1 SQMDREKRRS
11 SVEEAELDKKIAMIR
26 EKNVKIVEKAKE
38 VEAEREA
45 LGDQPMERRKSN
57 QMRENPK
64 ENKNGRKRSGQ
75 GKDDAFDREWDKG
88 KTPVEQW
95 RENVPSI
102 ENVDRRARGRGRGN
116 GMTGWN
122 GRGRGGAHGNSY
134 GGGGRLDGRV
144 TRISNEGEETVEIN
158 GGRRRGNGGGGRGGH
173 RNGGERKP
181 SGGGM
186 KIEIR
191 DLSSNGDDQPARR
204 RNQRERRPT
213 KEGEEGEEGKHRQK
227 QNDKYVIRQILRR
240 VVDRVVQSE
249 KREKRSAEREK
260 KEGGKDDEV
269 KDEEKEEEKKEE
281 VVKEEEKKEEKPVE
295 SSPTPEVKTEVEKTD
310 EEKNNNVD
318 AAPPVATVVA
328 LAVEEVAV
336 VQETVTAS

>member
-1 SQMDREKRRS
+1 MDREKRRS

-45 LGDQPMERRKSN
+45 LGDQPIERRKSN
-57 QMRENPK
+57 QMRENSK

-102 ENVDRRARGRGRGN
+102 ENVDRRARGRGRGMSGGN
-116 GMTGWN
+116 G
-122 GRGRGGAHGNSY
+122 GRRGAPHGNPS
-134 GGGGRLDGRV
+134 GGSRLDGRV

-158 GGRRRGNGGGGRGGH
+158 GGRRRGNGGGRGGH

-213 KEGEEGEEGKHRQK
+213 KEGEEGDEGKHRQK

-281 VVKEEEKKEEKPVE
+281 EVKEEEKKEEEEKEEEKKEDKPVE
-295 SSPTPEVKTEVEKTD
+295 SSPTPEVKTDEEKKD

-318 AAPPVATVVA
+318 AAPSVATVVA

-336 VQETVTAS
+336 QYHV